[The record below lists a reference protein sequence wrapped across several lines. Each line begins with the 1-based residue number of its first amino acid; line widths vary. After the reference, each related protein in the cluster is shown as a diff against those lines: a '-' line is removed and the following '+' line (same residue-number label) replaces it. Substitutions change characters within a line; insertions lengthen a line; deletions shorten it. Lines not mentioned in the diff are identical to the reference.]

1 MNMNWLESIL
11 FGLVSGISEFLPVS
25 SQAHQKLLLH
35 LFGMHENDPV
45 RSLVIHIAL
54 FLALFFN
61 LRANVTHP
69 RAEQGSRRHGRST
82 SPNAYDLRLVK
93 NAAVPMVICIC
104 VFTYIFNR
112 IDHLPV
118 VVIFLII
125 NGVLLFLPERMM
137 IGNKDARSMTL
148 FDSLLIGIMG
158 ALSAFSGISR
168 LGAVVLAAHAR
179 GSNRSKALYWFLLL
193 SAPALI
199 VLIVIDFFAI
209 TTGGAIFSFW
219 ANFVGYILSGLGA
232 FAAGFLGII
241 LVKYFNSQTGYT
253 AFAYYSWGIAL
264 LTFLLYLA
272 VV

>member
-1 MNMNWLESIL
+1 MNMNWLESLI

-25 SQAHQKLLLH
+25 SNAHQRLLLH
-35 LFGMHENDPV
+35 LFGMQENDPV

-54 FLALFFN
+54 FLSLYFS
-61 LRANVTHP
+61 LRANTSRP

-93 NAAVPMVICIC
+93 NAAVPLVICIC
-104 VFTYIFNR
+104 VFTYIFNK
-112 IDHLPV
+112 IDQLPV

-148 FDSLLIGIMG
+148 FDSLLIGFMG

-168 LGAVVLAAHAR
+168 LGAIVLAAHAR
-179 GSNRSKALYWFLLL
+179 GSNRSKALYWFLML

-199 VLIVIDFFAI
+199 MLIIIDFFTIA
-209 TTGGAIFSFW
+209 TGGATFGFW
-219 ANFVGYILSGLGA
+219 ANLLGYILSGIGA
-232 FAAGFLGII
+232 FATGYLGIM
-241 LVKYFNSQTGYT
+241 LVRYFNSQTGYA